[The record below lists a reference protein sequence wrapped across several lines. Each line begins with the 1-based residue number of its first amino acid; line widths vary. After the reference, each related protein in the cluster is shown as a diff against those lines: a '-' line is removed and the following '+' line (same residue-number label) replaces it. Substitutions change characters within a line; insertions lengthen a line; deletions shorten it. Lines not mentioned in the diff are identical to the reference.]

1 MFPGCKGGL
10 CVGLTTLPPSCA
22 DSLKMLELS
31 ILELSRPVQACNW
44 IALSLAE
51 GLRVEV
57 LRKVMDS
64 NVHKWILTY
73 T

>member
-1 MFPGCKGGL
+1 
-10 CVGLTTLPPSCA
+10 
-22 DSLKMLELS
+22 MLDLS
-31 ILELSRPVQACNW
+31 ILELSRSVQACNG